1 MGDLVDEAVFQALL
15 AGLGT
20 CLGAALIIMCGRMGT
35 RSFSFFLGLASG
47 IMTAVV
53 LLDLLPSAFQQGR
66 PMICLLGFITGFALV
81 GALDI
86 FFSKFIE
93 HPLSHRN
100 YLAMGYL
107 IAIGIALHDL
117 PEGLAIAAGFATPGS
132 LGPLLA
138 LSIGLHNIP
147 EGMATAAPLRAGGMS
162 RLSIILLA
170 ALVSLV
176 TPIGTLLGLILIST
190 SPLLL
195 SGMLAFAA
203 GAMTYIVKDKLLP
216 ESKRLNQSLAYT
228 GIMAGFSLMSAAH
241 LFL

>member
-1 MGDLVDEAVFQALL
+1 MVDEAVFQALL

-20 CLGAALIIMCGRMGT
+20 CLGATLIIMCGRMGT
-35 RSFSFFLGLASG
+35 SSFSFFLGLASG

-66 PMICLLGFITGFALV
+66 PLICLAGFIAGFALV
-81 GALDI
+81 AALDI
-86 FFSKFIE
+86 FFSRFYE
-93 HPLSHRN
+93 QPLPHHN

-107 IAIGIALHDL
+107 IAVGIALHDL

-147 EGMATAAPLRAGGMS
+147 EGMAAAAPLRAGGMS
-162 RLSIILLA
+162 RPNIILLT
-170 ALVSLV
+170 ALVSLI
-176 TPIGTLLGLILIST
+176 TPIGTMLGLVLIAA

-195 SGMLAFAA
+195 SGLLAFAA

-216 ESKRLNQSLAYT
+216 ESKRLNQALAYT
-228 GIMAGFSLMSAAH
+228 GIMMGFALMSAVH
-241 LFL
+241 LLLQQ